1 MQPGA
6 GKPVCIGFAY
16 KLSMLSPDYVF
27 TPLAV
32 LYSACKV
39 GDLDTVRD
47 LLPSIP
53 EAVNEFLQ
61 GGINL
66 LMW

>member
-1 MQPGA
+1 MVDGIVLYNIFQCCVPPA
-6 GKPVCIGFAY
+6 PPTHT
-16 KLSMLSPDYVF
+16 L

-47 LLPSIP
+47 LLPNVP

>member
-1 MQPGA
+1 MGSH
-6 GKPVCIGFAY
+6 CIISFSVVY
-16 KLSMLSPDYVF
+16 PLPLQH
-27 TPLAV
+27 THIPLAV

-39 GDLDTVRD
+39 GDLDTVQD
-47 LLPSIP
+47 LLPSVP